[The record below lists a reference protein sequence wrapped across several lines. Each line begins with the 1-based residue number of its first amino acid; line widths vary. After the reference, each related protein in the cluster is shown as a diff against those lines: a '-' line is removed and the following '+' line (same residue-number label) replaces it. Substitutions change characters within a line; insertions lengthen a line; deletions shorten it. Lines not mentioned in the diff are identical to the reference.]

1 MNEFFDF
8 LLLKE
13 PGLRNVVLGT
23 SLLSV
28 CTALIGTFTIL
39 RKRAL
44 SGDVISHAILPG
56 ICLAFMFSGEKNIVY
71 LMAGA
76 FASGWLSL
84 ILVDKIVQHSKIKE
98 DTALA
103 IILSSFYGLGVVL
116 LKIIDKLPDL
126 PDKAGLN
133 NYLFGSATQIVRN
146 DLINFGAVGL
156 IILLILFIYYRY
168 FKILSFD
175 PIFAKSTGLNVPYL
189 EFLLTSLTVL
199 AVIIG
204 IQTVGVVLMAA
215 MLITPGAIAL
225 FWTKKLHFTLL
236 LAALFGIVS
245 SWLGCFTSYFLTF
258 EGAYGQEALP
268 TGPSIVMYLSMF
280 GILSFFFTPK
290 KGILSKFIRK
300 TKFKKRI
307 QMENLLKSLYKNFG
321 NSKTPSL
328 CFNEIKAISPLPSVE
343 LKKSLS
349 LLTSAGYLIYTKGNY
364 VLTEIGLSKGRRVTK
379 IHRLWELYLTTH
391 MNVDAANV
399 HDDAESIEHILTPEL
414 EKSLE
419 EQLNFPEKDPHDK
432 PIPYNN

>member
-1 MNEFFDF
+1 MDEFYNF
-8 LLLKE
+8 LFLKE

-23 SLLSV
+23 ALLSV
-28 CTALIGTFTIL
+28 CTSLIGTFTIL

-56 ICLAFMFSGEKNIVY
+56 ICLAFIFSGEKNIVY
-71 LMAGA
+71 LMIGA
-76 FASGWLSL
+76 FTSGWLSL
-84 ILVDKIVQHSKIKE
+84 LLVDKIVQYSKIKE

-116 LKIIDKLPDL
+116 LKIIDKLPNY

-133 NYLFGSATQIVRN
+133 NYLFGSATQIIQK
-146 DLINFGAVGL
+146 DLINFGVVS
-156 IILLILFIYYRY
+156 IIIFIVLLIYYRY

-215 MLITPGAIAL
+215 MLITPGAVAL

-236 LAALFGIVS
+236 LSTLLGIVS

-258 EGAYGQEALP
+258 KTALGQEATP
-268 TGPSIVMYLSMF
+268 TGPAIVMFLSMF
-280 GILSFFFTPK
+280 GVLSFFFTPK
-290 KGILSKFIRK
+290 KGILSKYIK
-300 TKFKKRI
+300 KVKFKKQI
-307 QMENLLKSLYKNFG
+307 QMENILKSLYKNFDT
-321 NSKTPSL
+321 KEESL
-328 CFNEIKAISPLPSVE
+328 CFNEIKSVSPLPKKD
-343 LKKSLS
+343 LKKSLA
-349 LLTSAGYLIYTKGNY
+349 LLTSAGYLTEKKGNFC
-364 VLTEIGLSKGRRVTK
+364 LTEIGLNKGKRITK
-379 IHRLWELYLTTH
+379 IHRLWELYLTNY
-391 MNVDAANV
+391 MNIDAKNV
-399 HDDAESIEHILTPEL
+399 HDEAESIEHILTPEL

-419 EQLNFPEKDPHDK
+419 QQLNFPKKDPHDK
-432 PIPYNN
+432 PIPY